1 MLTVASLNLAEFEDR
16 TETGV
21 FDITAEDW
29 LHQID
34 GVDLVVSSLV
44 IHHLDS
50 TGKPRLY
57 RNVFNCIAERG
68 ALLLVDI
75 VAGRRP

>member
-1 MLTVASLNLAEFEDR
+1 MSEGGLTEAILALYPKASATALGRSPSMLTVASLNLAEFEDG

-34 GVDLVVSSLV
+34 GVDLVVSFLV

-50 TGKPRLY
+50 TGKP
-57 RNVFNCIAERG
+57 
-68 ALLLVDI
+68 
-75 VAGRRP
+75 

>member
-1 MLTVASLNLAEFEDR
+1 MTEAIMALYPKARATTLGRSSSMLTVASLNLAEFEDG

-29 LHQID
+29 LHQ
-34 GVDLVVSSLV
+34 VDSVHLVVSFLV

-50 TGKPRLY
+50 TGKP
-57 RNVFNCIAERG
+57 
-68 ALLLVDI
+68 
-75 VAGRRP
+75 